1 MPYEPSNLVNSILDS
16 VKKALGLVEYE
27 FFDPDLIM
35 HINTVF
41 ADLNQIGVGP
51 ENGFRIEDATAQWSD
66 YISDDVLLNNVK
78 SYMVLRVRLLFD
90 PPSNSFVLTSYEKQ
104 IQELTYRMYVLT
116 DNRTHQDSGEEGES

>member
-35 HINTVF
+35 HINSVF

-51 ENGFRIEDATAQWSD
+51 EKGFRIEDATAQWSD
-66 YISDDVLLNNVK
+66 FINDDVLLNNVK
-78 SYMVLRVRLLFD
+78 SYMVLRVKLLFD

-104 IQELTYRMYVLT
+104 IHELTYRMYVLT
-116 DNRTHQDSGEEGES
+116 DNRTHQDSSEEGES

>member
-51 ENGFRIEDATAQWSD
+51 ENGFRIEDRTAQWSD
-66 YISDDVLLNNVK
+66 FISDDVLLNNVK

>member
-1 MPYEPSNLVNSILDS
+1 MPNVPSNYVNSILDS

-27 FFDPDLIM
+27 FFDADLIM

-51 ENGFRIEDATAQWSD
+51 EEGFRIEDESALWSD

-90 PPSNSFVLTSYEKQ
+90 PPSNSFVQTSYEKQ

-116 DNRTHQDSGEEGES
+116 DNRKHQASGEEEES